1 MVLFI
6 REANLHRTNGR
17 VDQNV
22 MKTNKPKNV
31 ASVAMIA
38 ILSPFLILAI
48 LVSVRTAGVME
59 NDVLL
64 VLLTLSS
71 AVFSGINGFGR
82 RTTRA
87 IPLPKAHGKS
97 AIESHSRANIRW
109 STRPSTNA

>member
-1 MVLFI
+1 M
-6 REANLHRTNGR
+6 RRTNGR
-17 VDQNV
+17 VDQSV

-48 LVSVRTAGVME
+48 LVSVRTAGVLE

-71 AVFSGINGFGR
+71 AVLSGINGFGR
-82 RTTRA
+82 RTTSA
-87 IPLPKAHGKS
+87 IPLPAAHVKS
-97 AIESHSRANIRW
+97 TIDSHSQANIRW
-109 STRPSTNA
+109 STRPGTNA

>member
-6 REANLHRTNGR
+6 REANMHRTNGR

-48 LVSVRTAGVME
+48 LVSVRTAGVLE

-71 AVFSGINGFGR
+71 AVLSGINGFGR

-87 IPLPKAHGKS
+87 IPLPAAHSKS
-97 AIESHSRANIRW
+97 AIDSHSQANIRW
-109 STRPSTNA
+109 SVRPSTNA

>member
-1 MVLFI
+1 
-6 REANLHRTNGR
+6 
-17 VDQNV
+17 

-48 LVSVRTAGVME
+48 LVSVRTAGVLE

-71 AVFSGINGFGR
+71 AVLSGINGFGR
-82 RTTRA
+82 RT
-87 IPLPKAHGKS
+87 IPLPTAHGKS